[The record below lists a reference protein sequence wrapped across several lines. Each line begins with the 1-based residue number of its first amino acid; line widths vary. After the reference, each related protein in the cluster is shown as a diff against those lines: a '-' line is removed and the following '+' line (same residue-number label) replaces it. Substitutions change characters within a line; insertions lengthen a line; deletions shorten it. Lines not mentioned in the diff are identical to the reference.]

1 VIEGRIN
8 ALAKVHALFVE
19 SRWMG
24 AQLHSL
30 VTQELLPYRD
40 GRMERVRID
49 GPTVMLEPNI
59 AQAIAI
65 SLHELATNAAKY
77 GSLSSA
83 DGDVE
88 VAWSWTAGG
97 QLSLR
102 GTETGGPTV
111 VPPTHRG
118 CGSRIIENIIRG
130 QLGAKVRFDWRA
142 PGLTCDIALLL
153 ARP

>member
-1 VIEGRIN
+1 
-8 ALAKVHALFVE
+8 
-19 SRWMG
+19 
-24 AQLHSL
+24 
-30 VTQELLPYRD
+30 
-40 GRMERVRID
+40 
-49 GPTVMLEPNI
+49 MLEPNI

-88 VAWSWTAGG
+88 VAWCWTAGG

-102 GTETGGPTV
+102 WTETGGPTV

-142 PGLTCDIALLL
+142 PGLTCEVALLL